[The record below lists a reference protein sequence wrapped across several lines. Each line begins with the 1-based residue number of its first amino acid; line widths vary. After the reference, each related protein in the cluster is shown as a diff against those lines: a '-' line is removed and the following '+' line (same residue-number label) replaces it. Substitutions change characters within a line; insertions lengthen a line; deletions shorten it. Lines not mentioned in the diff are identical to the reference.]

1 MYSSISQPDYIS
13 ISAATDTGKVRE
25 HNEDSFAACADLD
38 RSQWAGGGER
48 VPLSPAGSLL
58 AVADGIG
65 GALAGEVAS
74 RIAVETV
81 QAYFSPAPFTEAPPE
96 KEARAYLQ
104 RVVRAAH
111 GAILDYGDTHP
122 QCEGMGTTLILAWV
136 TGRTAYLAWRGDS
149 RGYLYRPGTGIR
161 MLTEDHSLV
170 WDYVKAGRLTP
181 EEADV
186 HPLSNIILKS
196 LGNREVRDT
205 LPDIVA
211 VPLQP
216 GDRLLLCS
224 DGLNNMVSTREIAR
238 IVGHPGVPLP
248 EINRQLIEAANANGG
263 RDNITVALLELF
275 GPGA

>member
-1 MYSSISQPDYIS
+1 MNSSTSQPDYIS
-13 ISAATDTGKVRE
+13 ISAATDTGRVRE
-25 HNEDSFAACADLD
+25 HNEDSFAACTDLD
-38 RSQWAGGGER
+38 RSQWADGGER
-48 VPLSPAGSLL
+48 VPLSPGGSVL

-81 QAYFSPAPFTEAPPE
+81 QAYFSPAPFTEVPSE

-111 GAILDYGDTHP
+111 RAILDYGETHP
-122 QCEGMGTTLILAWV
+122 QCDGMGTTLILAWV
-136 TGRTAYLAWRGDS
+136 TGRTAYIAWRGDS
-149 RGYLYRPGTGIR
+149 RGYLYRPGEGIR

-186 HPLSNIILKS
+186 HPMSNIILKS
-196 LGNREVRDT
+196 LGNREVRDA

-224 DGLNNMVSTREIAR
+224 DGLNNMVATRDIAQL
-238 IVGHPGVPLP
+238 VGGNGAPLA
-248 EINRQLIEAANANGG
+248 EVTRQLIGAANANGG
-263 RDNITVALLELF
+263 RDNITVALLELS